1 MLACS
6 KWRLCA
12 SAASGWLSRTG
23 ASTKHQYACLASAA
37 QCETEQRL
45 NASGLTEQQ
54 VSACALTWGLLDSD
68 AQLACWS
75 TIKLPPR
82 NRGARAVPVSVYKRA
97 CRARHARPPRPVSQT
112 GSAAATSARGGPQR
126 AAPPPPPRGAT
137 PPPPRRRPD
146 QAAQSGQLSPVR
158 AGASPQST
166 ARRAQEEFKR
176 LAADFAARE
185 LAPHAARWDADKEF
199 SVSTLRAAAGLGFG
213 GLFCG
218 EDVGGSAL
226 SRADG
231 AVIFEVAACVAAAL

>member
-1 MLACS
+1 MRSLPAGLPSSC
-6 KWRLCA
+6 RRGTEVPVLCLCQYTSVPA
-12 SAASGWLSRTG
+12 VHGMHARRAPSA
-23 ASTKHQYACLASAA
+23 KQAA
-37 QCETEQRL
+37 
-45 NASGLTEQQ
+45 
-54 VSACALTWGLLDSD
+54 
-68 AQLACWS
+68 
-75 TIKLPPR
+75 LPP
-82 NRGARAVPVSVYKRA
+82 
-97 CRARHARPPRPVSQT
+97 
-112 GSAAATSARGGPQR
+112 PQR
-126 AAPPPPPRGAT
+126 AGYASA
-137 PPPPRRRPD
+137 PRRRPD
-146 QAAQSGQLSPVR
+146 QAAQPGQLSPVR